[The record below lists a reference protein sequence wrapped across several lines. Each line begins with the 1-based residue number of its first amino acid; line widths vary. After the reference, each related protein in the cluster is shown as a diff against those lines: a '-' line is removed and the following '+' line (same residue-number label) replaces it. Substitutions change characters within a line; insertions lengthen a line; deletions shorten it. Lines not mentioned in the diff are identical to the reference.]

1 MLYPHFPQPIHLNI
15 FPYLELKISL
25 IEQQLRNE
33 RDSSGMLGTAVGH
46 ASGGQ
51 LLAAVRAVEPTIIQG
66 LEYPVGVPLEID
78 MVEPEKEAE
87 PVPVRIL
94 NMFIRVFFVV

>member
-1 MLYPHFPQPIHLNI
+1 
-15 FPYLELKISL
+15 
-25 IEQQLRNE
+25 
-33 RDSSGMLGTAVGH
+33 MLGTAVGH

-51 LLAAVRAVEPTIIQG
+51 LLAAAVRAVEPTIIQG

-94 NMFIRVFFVV
+94 NVYPCLFCRLVASTRGLNLSPPFVRPSDATLRSRRALSTY

>member
-1 MLYPHFPQPIHLNI
+1 M
-15 FPYLELKISL
+15 

-51 LLAAVRAVEPTIIQG
+51 LLAAAVRAVEPTIIQG

-94 NMFIRVFFVV
+94 NMFILVFLSFSGLYERP